1 MSFNKDA
8 LMHKLQDENDKLKEK
23 LKSWID
29 ADMLDNVPTY
39 IENRDLRN
47 ERTRY
52 MLDKEQYK
60 ATIDHLRKLW
70 EHWEDV
76 PDEDLWEDGEIDTL
90 EVQHKII
97 KHTMQIGDWRLIRR
111 IEK

>member
-1 MSFNKDA
+1 
-8 LMHKLQDENDKLKEK
+8 
-23 LKSWID
+23 
-29 ADMLDNVPTY
+29 MLD
-39 IENRDLRN
+39 IIKL
-47 ERTRY
+47 
-52 MLDKEQYK
+52 LDYES
-60 ATIDHLRKLW
+60 W
-70 EHWEDV
+70 EEV